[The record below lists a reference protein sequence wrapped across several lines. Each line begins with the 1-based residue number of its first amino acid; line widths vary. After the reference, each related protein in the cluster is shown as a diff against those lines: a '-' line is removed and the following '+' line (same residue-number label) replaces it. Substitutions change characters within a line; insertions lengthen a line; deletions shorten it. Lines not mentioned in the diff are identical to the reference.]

1 MSATDTQGAA
11 PVVDRRP
18 VPRGVLPKGIQTWLM
33 VALAL
38 GIVLIIF
45 FTGQPQ
51 APERSSAASPAQ
63 QAVSPDRV
71 RDYQERLS
79 ALNGLSAPELRGE
92 PSLPPAFQDDVQLE
106 AVDPLAGERQRRD
119 YESLFASNVVVSRR
133 APLQR
138 PDARADQSGVQA
150 DERPRLAGNEPSLD
164 AIADA
169 VVRATTRNSPQEVAA
184 SPASENAS
192 VPGATRRVAANAREY
207 SIVAGNMHRIVEGT
221 IIDTVLTNRLDG
233 AAASPVNCLV
243 TNPVYSQNGQHILV
257 PAGARVL
264 GETRQVEGLNDTRLA
279 VGFHRVVMPDGQSVA
294 LDQFRGLNQR
304 GDSGLK
310 DRVNQHYW
318 STFGAAAAV
327 GLVGGLSQWLGS
339 AALGSGDGD
348 RTVIVAGSADAASQA
363 SAQSL
368 NRFLNRMPTIT
379 IREGHRVKV
388 YVTSD
393 LELPAWSAATT
404 GVDQER

>member
-51 APERSSAASPAQ
+51 APERSSAATPAQ
-63 QAVSPDRV
+63 QSVSPDRV

-79 ALNGLSAPELRGE
+79 ALNGLSAPDLRGE
-92 PSLPPAFQDDVQLE
+92 PSLPPAFQDDVQPE
-106 AVDPLAGERQRRD
+106 TVDPLAGERQRRD

-138 PDARADQSGVQA
+138 PGARADQSGVQA
-150 DERPRLAGNEPSLD
+150 DERPVAGNEPSLD

-184 SPASENAS
+184 RPASENAS
-192 VPGATRRVAANAREY
+192 VPGATRRVAANAHEY

-243 TNPVYSQNGQHILV
+243 TNPVYSQDGQHILV
-257 PAGARVL
+257 PSGARIL
-264 GETRQVEGLNDTRLA
+264 GETRQVEGLSDTRLA
-279 VGFHRVVMPDGQSVA
+279 VGFHRIVMPDGQSVA
-294 LDQFRGLNQR
+294 LDQFKGLNQR

-327 GLVGGLSQWLGS
+327 GLVGGLSQLLGS

-363 SAQSL
+363 SAQTL

-404 GVDQER
+404 GADQER

>member
-51 APERSSAASPAQ
+51 APERSNAASPAQ

-79 ALNGLSAPELRGE
+79 ALNGLSAPDLRSE
-92 PSLPPAFQDDVQLE
+92 PSLPPAFQDDVQPE

-133 APLQR
+133 APLQGR
-138 PDARADQSGVQA
+138 DARIQQSRPQIE
-150 DERPRLAGNEPSLD
+150 ERPQEASNEPSLD
-164 AIADA
+164 AIAEA
-169 VVRATTRNSPQEVAA
+169 VVRATSRTSPQPPAAREARGEA
-184 SPASENAS
+184 SP
-192 VPGATRRVAANAREY
+192 NARSDSRELTTRVR
-207 SIVAGNMHRIVEGT
+207 SGVPLHRIVEGT

-243 TNPVYSQNGQHILV
+243 TNPVYSPDGQHVLV
-257 PAGARVL
+257 PSGARIL

-279 VGFHRVVMPDGQSVA
+279 VSFHRIVMPDGESVA
-294 LDQFRGLNQR
+294 LDHFKGLNQR
-304 GDSGLK
+304 GDSGLE
-310 DRVNQHYW
+310 DRVNRHYW

-327 GLVGGLSQWLGS
+327 GLVGGLSQFVGS
-339 AALGSGDGD
+339 AALGGGDGD
-348 RTVIVAGSADAASQA
+348 RTVIVAGSADAAAQA
-363 SAQSL
+363 SAQTL

-393 LELPAWSAATT
+393 LDLPEWSATAA
-404 GVDQER
+404 GIAQER

>member
-51 APERSSAASPAQ
+51 APERGNAASPAQ

-71 RDYQERLS
+71 RDYQERLT
-79 ALNGLSAPELRGE
+79 ALNGLSAPDRRGE
-92 PSLPPAFQDDVQLE
+92 PSLPPAFQDDVQPE

-133 APLQR
+133 AQLQR
-138 PDARADQSGVQA
+138 PDARADQAGVP
-150 DERPRLAGNEPSLD
+150 DDVRPRLAGSEPSLD

-169 VVRATTRNSPQEVAA
+169 VVRATTRNNPQDVAA
-184 SPASENAS
+184 RPDVSL
-192 VPGATRRVAANAREY
+192 PGAAPRSAVDRRAMPIITSSR
-207 SIVAGNMHRIVEGT
+207 HRIVEGT

-243 TNPVYSQNGQHILV
+243 TNPVYSQDGQHILV
-257 PAGARVL
+257 PSGARIL
-264 GETRQVEGLNDTRLA
+264 GETRQVEGLSDTRLA
-279 VGFHRVVMPDGQSVA
+279 VGFHRIVMPDGQSVA
-294 LDQFRGLNQR
+294 LDQFKGLNQR

-327 GLVGGLSQWLGS
+327 GLVGGLSQLLGS

-363 SAQSL
+363 SAQTL

>member
-1 MSATDTQGAA
+1 MSATETQGAA

-33 VALAL
+33 VALAV

-45 FTGQPQ
+45 LTGQPQ
-51 APERSSAASPAQ
+51 APDRGNAASPAQ

-79 ALNGLSAPELRGE
+79 ALNGLSAPDRRAE
-92 PSLPPAFQDDVQLE
+92 PSLPPAFQDDVQPE
-106 AVDPLAGERQRRD
+106 PVDPLAAERQRRD

-133 APLQR
+133 VPLQGPGAR
-138 PDARADQSGVQA
+138 PDQPGVQA
-150 DERPRLAGNEPSLD
+150 DERPRLAGSEPSLD

-169 VVRATTRNSPQEVAA
+169 VVRATTRNTPQEVAA
-184 SPASENAS
+184 RPASENAS
-192 VPGATRRVAANAREY
+192 VPGATRRVAANAHEY

-233 AAASPVNCLV
+233 ATASPVNCLV
-243 TNPVYSQNGQHILV
+243 TNPVYSQDGQHILV
-257 PAGARVL
+257 PAGARIL
-264 GETRQVEGLNDTRLA
+264 GETRQVEGLSDTRLA
-279 VGFHRVVMPDGQSVA
+279 VGFHRIVMPDGQSVA
-294 LDQFRGLNQR
+294 LDQFKGLNQR

-327 GLVGGLSQWLGS
+327 GLVGGLSQLLGS

-363 SAQSL
+363 SAQTL